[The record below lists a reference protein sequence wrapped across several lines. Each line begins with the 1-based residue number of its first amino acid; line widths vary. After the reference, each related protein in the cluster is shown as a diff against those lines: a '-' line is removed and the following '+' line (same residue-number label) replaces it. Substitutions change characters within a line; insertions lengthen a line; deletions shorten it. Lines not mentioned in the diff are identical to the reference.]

1 MNTSNKAILIGV
13 ISFFGFLIGNI
24 ILGNIVGLLIPGGDD
39 FLNSYFF
46 PLYTGVTVLISLV
59 ISCSYVIVKKI
70 NILLEEVKNK

>member
-39 FLNSYFF
+39 FLNSYFLTLLVK
-46 PLYTGVTVLISLV
+46 PWYIKNTTNIGNIDTITSLKQVNNWV
-59 ISCSYVIVKKI
+59 I
-70 NILLEEVKNK
+70 